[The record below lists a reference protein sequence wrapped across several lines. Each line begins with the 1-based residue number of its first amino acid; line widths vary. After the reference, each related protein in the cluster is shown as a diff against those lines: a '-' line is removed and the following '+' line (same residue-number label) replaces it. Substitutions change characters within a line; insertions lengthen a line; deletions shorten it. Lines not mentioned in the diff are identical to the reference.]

1 MCKIETY
8 DPPSCLASS
17 INRCSS
23 PYVRDDW
30 FITEG
35 QYITPTLTFQKCVLL
50 LPASA
55 SRNFLHSHPKCFA
68 PPPVLFKKNQISL
81 LKTLEDFRPPPHQ
94 MFRNFWNPFYKW
106 NFSKSLKCFIFFSH
120 FIPSFHR
127 FSTKCAK
134 RVIGVG

>member
-8 DPPSCLASS
+8 DPPSSLASS

-55 SRNFLHSHPKCFA
+55 SRNFLHPHPKCFA

-81 LKTLEDFRPPPHQ
+81 LKTLEDFRPPPRCSETFGTLSINEISQ
-94 MFRNFWNPFYKW
+94 N
-106 NFSKSLKCFIFFSH
+106 L
-120 FIPSFHR
+120 
-127 FSTKCAK
+127 
-134 RVIGVG
+134 